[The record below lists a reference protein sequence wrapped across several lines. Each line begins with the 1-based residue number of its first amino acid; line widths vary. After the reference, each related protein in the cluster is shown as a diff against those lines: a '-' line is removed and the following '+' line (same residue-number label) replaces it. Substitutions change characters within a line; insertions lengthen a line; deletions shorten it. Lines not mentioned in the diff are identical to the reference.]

1 MRQQVPTWVAVVVV
15 IIVLVIVG
23 IGYWVASS
31 RQKVVVPPET
41 FQPGKT
47 AQFVPKQQGV
57 QQQTPAP
64 QGQ

>member
-1 MRQQVPTWVAVVVV
+1 MNQQVPTWLAVVIIV
-15 IIVLVIVG
+15 IVLVIVG
-23 IGYWVASS
+23 VGYWVVSS
-31 RQKVVVPPET
+31 RQKVVTPPET

-47 AQFVPKQQGV
+47 APFVPKGQGG